1 MKKLVLI
8 LGLTLFII
16 GCENVA
22 GKMSTV
28 PPTNLH
34 LEVTNQNN
42 ELLVEF
48 IVYLTGGES
57 IAASGTAFVKIRNN
71 GDEVVYEKAIT
82 ILSEDFEEKNTIE
95 GAVLI
100 YEFEIPK
107 GDILETSYISGY
119 LYLSLSTDFWTI
131 SKETVVFGLPTQNNE
146 ETTSNNYVDLPTC
159 GV

>member
-1 MKKLVLI
+1 
-8 LGLTLFII
+8 
-16 GCENVA
+16 
-22 GKMSTV
+22 MSTV

-57 IAASGTAFVKIRNN
+57 IAASGTAFVKIKNN
-71 GDEVVYEKAIT
+71 GDKVVYDKAIT
-82 ILSEDFEEKNTIE
+82 ILSKDFEEKNSVE
-95 GAVLI
+95 GTALI

-107 GDILETSYISGY
+107 EDILETDYISGY
-119 LYLSLSTDFWTI
+119 LDLSLSTDFWTI
-131 SKETVVFGLPTQNNE
+131 SDNTIVFGLPTSYDDNPNQPD
-146 ETTSNNYVDLPTC
+146 YIDLPAC